1 MKTLLTLIVLL
12 LFSSSVVAESMIYNC
27 TFKNN
32 TGTLS
37 YPDNILAVI
46 DFNEQKLEK
55 YLEDTVNLTRKYECY
70 KCVSDE
76 KRVEIKLKNYDPW
89 GNSKEDIDN
98 ARVFEIYSSDLVGH
112 LWKPFVPGVNYQ
124 CIKF

>member
-1 MKTLLTLIVLL
+1 M
-12 LFSSSVVAESMIYNC
+12 VAESMIYNC
-27 TFKNN
+27 AFKNN

-55 YLEDTVNLTRKYECY
+55 YLEDTVNLTRKYECH

-89 GNSKEDIDN
+89 GNSEEDIDN